1 MAKNRSEGMQLD
13 ATSCDIDED
22 LIAEY
27 EEDSSGETTQDDEF
41 RSIDINTY
49 VPLKLPKEEIEKM
62 RAQYDVVVI
71 QDFSDEYNMTEEEKS
86 ERFEFYDLFKRMSTQ
101 KMKYSK
107 LPDFIRAYRE
117 SYHCLNAVAKVNG
130 VYKKSKFIK
139 LVMMGKIKVSGLKLP
154 TFVGK
159 NKKHINW
166 ELVVQ
171 YIRDKKLDPDDLAEK
186 ENEARFEITT
196 EDEVELVDRLVYD
209 GRLTEILSEI
219 ESDITNDEFAYNDD
233 DLTGKNIAVEL
244 PKKDLKRFVK
254 KFPDMVQGIAKHK
267 KSSMASNQMRDYAF
281 QMTSDD
287 FAEIERLDKSRGNS
301 YVGIPE
307 FKGELFNAEDF
318 DRYLYQLE
326 QYERKHTI
334 VEYKDELI
342 TLDQY
347 EELSVRDQL
356 DESGWNIRNFY
367 NIKEQEKEEKRRA
380 REMEKKKARIK
391 KKLARMEGKTSSKK
405 INQKKKKH
413 KKSSVK
419 NVMNRA
425 IDSKLLNG
433 EFGDFS
439 DYEKEMERWN
449 ED

>member
-1 MAKNRSEGMQLD
+1 MAKTRSEGMQLD
-13 ATSCDIDED
+13 ATSCEINED
-22 LIAEY
+22 LIIEY
-27 EEDSSGETTQDDEF
+27 DEESSYDSPQDEEF
-41 RSIDINTY
+41 HPIDINTY
-49 VPLKLPKEEIEKM
+49 VPLKLPKEEIERM
-62 RAQYDVVVI
+62 RAQYDIVVI

-196 EDEVELVDRLVYD
+196 EDEVELVDKVLYD
-209 GRLTEILSEI
+209 GRLNEILSEI
-219 ESDITNDEFAYNDD
+219 ESDISNDEFVYNDD
-233 DLTGKNIAVEL
+233 DLVGENIAVEL
-244 PKKDLKRFVK
+244 SKKDLKKFVK
-254 KFPDMVQGIAKHK
+254 KFPGMVQGIAKHK

-287 FAEIERLDKSRGNS
+287 FAEIDRLDKSRGNL

-307 FKGELFNAEDF
+307 FKGELFNTEDF
-318 DRYLYQLE
+318 DRYLYQLD

-334 VEYKDELI
+334 IDYKGELI

-347 EELSVRDQL
+347 DELSVRDQL

-367 NIKEQEKEEKRRA
+367 NIKEKEKEEKRRA

-405 INQKKKKH
+405 VNHKKKKH
-413 KKSSVK
+413 QKSSVK

-425 IDSKLLNG
+425 IDSKLLG
-433 EFGDFS
+433 GGYESFS
-439 DYEKEMERWN
+439 EYEKEMERW
-449 ED
+449 DD